1 MQSEKSSNHYKD
13 IIEQI
18 KDLIATGVFSTG
30 DKFPS
35 ERSLAEKF
43 NVSRVPVREALKVL
57 EYIGILKNVPNDG
70 LYVSSLDISNII
82 EKFNFGLSINSQS
95 VLSLFEVRISLE
107 ATACYYA
114 AIRRTDEDIVQ
125 IRLVLD
131 KMRALLKKA
140 KIKDSDYE
148 MLRLYSH
155 EFHALLVRSAHNDI
169 LTGIYCS
176 LFSLLELSKQYTIR
190 REFDSYDSLLAHEAI
205 FNKILSKDSN
215 GARDDMV
222 GHLVFA
228 RHKLEDAVSAET
240 GKLDDTSNSDA

>member
-1 MQSEKSSNHYKD
+1 MHHEKSGSHYKD
-13 IIEQI
+13 IIEHI
-18 KDLIATGVFSTG
+18 KDLIATGVYSAG

-70 LYVSSLDISNII
+70 LYVHNLDISHII
-82 EKFNFGLSINSQS
+82 ENLSFGLSIQSQS

-107 ATACYYA
+107 STACYYA
-114 AIRRTDEDIVQ
+114 AIRRTGEDITQ
-125 IRLVLD
+125 IRLTLK
-131 KMRALLKKA
+131 KMRDLLKEA
-140 KIKDSDYE
+140 KIKDADYE

-155 EFHALLVRSAHNDI
+155 EFHALLVRSAHNEI

-215 GARDDMV
+215 GARDDMI
-222 GHLVFA
+222 GHLVCA
-228 RHKLEDAVSAET
+228 RRKLEEAVLT
-240 GKLDDTSNSDA
+240 DTENVHDISDTAT